1 MSTNAFCEAGKHKEV
16 QMRLRN
22 FLVFNLLASN
32 NLCDLVQTDK
42 TAHLHSCMNLVAS
55 DPLLIEP
62 NCPVP
67 KAPPSERTMSST
79 PLQNTRHDAPSVP
92 LVKLGFYYF
101 LLYFFTVV
109 YNVANK
115 RVLNALPLPAT
126 IGVVQ
131 LFLGIPLFLPLWFA
145 KPPRYAFALPLWPLL
160 QVSIAHALGNLATIY
175 SLGAGAVS
183 FTHVVKSAE
192 PVFSAVLA
200 GIVMKS
206 YFAPQVYMAL
216 IPIVLGVALASATE
230 IGFSWFAFGTAMIS
244 NLFYQLRIV
253 LSKQLIVG
261 SPDSS
266 SKLSGAN
273 LFRIIT
279 VLAAVFMLPIALL
292 LEGSTI
298 LPAWELATVDSK
310 VTSSLVWDFLVS
322 GFSYYLYNEISFWI
336 LDLVHPVTHAVGNT
350 IKRVVLIVAALLIFR
365 VPITMQGATGSF
377 IAILGSF
384 LYAMASQKYGG
395 GKG

>member
-1 MSTNAFCEAGKHKEV
+1 MK
-16 QMRLRN
+16 LRS
-22 FLVFNLLASN
+22 FLVIQLVASN
-32 NLCDLVQTDK
+32 NLWDISETDK
-42 TAHLHSCMNLVAS
+42 SSRSKFMQLRPADTL
-55 DPLLIEP
+55 DPLLEI
-62 NCPVP
+62 
-67 KAPPSERTMSST
+67 KSST
-79 PLQNTRHDAPSVP
+79 QPTTLSSLSTEHKMISVALPTTRVDATSSPI
-92 LVKLGFYYF
+92 LKLGFYYF

-126 IGVVQ
+126 MAAVQ
-131 LFLGIPLFLPLWFA
+131 LFLGIPLFLPLWVA
-145 KPPRYAFALPLWPLL
+145 KPPRNALLLPKWPLI
-160 QVSIAHALGNLATIY
+160 QVSVAHALGNLATIY

-192 PVFSAVLA
+192 PVFSAVLS

-216 IPIVLGVALASATE
+216 IPIVFGVALASATE
-230 IGFSWFAFGTAMIS
+230 VGFSWFAFGTAMIS

-261 SPDSS
+261 STDGN
-266 SKLSGAN
+266 KLSGAN

-279 VLAAVFMLPIALL
+279 VLAAVFLLPIALF
-292 LEGSTI
+292 LEGSAVV
-298 LPAWELATVDSK
+298 PAWKLATADSS
-310 VTSSLVWDFLVS
+310 VTSALVWDILIS
-322 GFSYYLYNEISFWI
+322 GFSYYLYNEIAFWI

-350 IKRVVLIVAALLIFR
+350 IKRVVLIVAALLVFR

-377 IAILGSF
+377 IAIVGSF